1 MSSSKEK
8 NAKQMGKERQLDGT
22 AISLASAA
30 RKQLD
35 FNKGNEPDFTSEG
48 KDGEVSKDSVKEQK
62 ADKANLKAG
71 RATSLQDAAK
81 AALERQIN
89 SGAVPAMSSAV
100 QKQHQNKS
108 NAPDLITEGKNGGST
123 ESSGEEGETFIA
135 REIPT
140 PKGEGLRKITID
152 TLGPLRPATGAVFCF
167 NNDLTSYSAHCD
179 MSNRNN
185 ERDTLRRKLR
195 TEVTRKDGATRHF
208 ESLANAL
215 EATMAEW
222 IFSENVN
229 SPRVPRHKYEGNDIE
244 HIPGVENI
252 IADAMSR
259 LCLDVEDDSSPHVES
274 EEDDEEDIDLPRLI
288 SEVNQWIS
296 AVEEYSYTVEH
307 VMVEVYLDDMIVYG
321 ATPREYF

>member
-222 IFSENVN
+222 IISENVF
-229 SPRVPRHKYEGNDIE
+229 SPRVPHKYEGKLEAKPN
-244 HIPGVENI
+244 
-252 IADAMSR
+252 S
-259 LCLDVEDDSSPHVES
+259 VEDDSSQHVES

-321 ATPREYF
+321 ATPREYVLR